1 MIYVCIPG
9 TPPSYLGPVETQY
22 RSLMFIEMLPLA
34 LTGGGDFVD
43 ANLLVPTGDGEKV
56 ALAGEGEVGDGVLRW
71 IGDGDVLAQIAQGIA
86 ST

>member
-1 MIYVCIPG
+1 
-9 TPPSYLGPVETQY
+9 
-22 RSLMFIEMLPLA
+22 MFIEMLPLA

-56 ALAGEGEVGDGVLRW
+56 ALAGEGEVGDSILGRVR
-71 IGDGDVLAQIAQGIA
+71 DSDVLAQIAQGIA